1 MSGATLCELI
11 REMIDDG
18 LGHEDIFVALRERGY
33 LRDRDGPALR
43 KYIFGVRRR

>member
-18 LGHEDIFVALRERGY
+18 AGWEDIFVALHARGY
-33 LRDRDGPALR
+33 LRSKDGPALR
-43 KYIFGVRRR
+43 RYVLGRRR